1 MNDNFETIKYLPE
14 KEAPDSIKKRSLM
27 RIRII
32 KLRPFIYTISVAF
45 LTNLLLLGNHLF
57 QHLVRSEAMTVINVF
72 ISDFEFSTDYIGNAF
87 LGIKEVIPLT
97 ESGILMLNLI
107 LVIYLIT
114 VFKKYK
120 TELLKI

>member
-45 LTNLLLLGNHLF
+45 LINLLLLGNHIF
-57 QHLVRSEAMTVINVF
+57 QYLVRSEAMTVINVF
-72 ISDFEFSTDYIGNAF
+72 ISDFEFSADYIGNAF

-97 ESGILMLNLI
+97 ESGILMINLI
-107 LVIYLIT
+107 MVIYLAT
-114 VFKKYK
+114 LFKKYK